1 VTIEATPP
9 RESTR
14 TALMSAV
21 LSADAAGRK
30 NMVLLIQLRWLAVL
44 GQFATILV
52 VQFGMGVVLPLRAM
66 VAVLAA
72 LVAFNLLSLYLVHQR
87 RTITNSELLG
97 ALLLDVAAL
106 TLQLSL
112 SGGATN
118 PFVSLF
124 LLQVVLGAILLERWS
139 SWALVLVTTAA
150 FALLMRRF
158 RPLALPLDLATDP
171 FGLHIVGALACF
183 ALVAVLLVLFVT
195 RVSGNLRARDAFVAD
210 MRQRAADEDHII
222 QIGLLASGAAH
233 ELGTPL
239 ASLAVILGDW
249 RRMPRL
255 AADPQLAQDM
265 AEMQAEVE
273 RCKAIV
279 TGILMSAG
287 EARGEAP
294 AITSVHGFFDD
305 LVDYWAARGTAP
317 IDYDND
323 FGPDLP
329 IVSDTALKQVICN
342 VLDNAAEVSPHGI
355 ALVIAREGDAIRLTV
370 RDRGPGFAPE
380 MLANLGKPYQS
391 TKQRPGGGL
400 GLFLVVNV
408 MRNLGGSVS
417 ARNRAD
423 GGAEVT
429 MRLPVASLAFEG
441 EGTGNSDGE
450 EDYDG

>member
-1 VTIEATPP
+1 VTAEATPP
-9 RESTR
+9 REPTR
-14 TALMSAV
+14 LALVAAL

-30 NMVLLIQLRWLAVL
+30 NMVLLVQLRWLAVA
-44 GQFATILV
+44 GQLATILA

-66 VAVLAA
+66 ALVLAA
-72 LVAFNLLSLYLVHQR
+72 LVLVNLASLSLLHQR
-87 RTITNSELLG
+87 RTITTSELFV

-106 TLQLSL
+106 TTQLYL

-124 LLQVVLGAILLERWS
+124 LLQVVLGAILLGRWS
-139 SWALVLVTTAA
+139 SWALVVVTCGA
-150 FALLMRRF
+150 FAVLMRHF
-158 RPLALPLDLATDP
+158 RPLDLPISLASDP
-171 FGLHIVGALACF
+171 FGLHIVGSLACF

-195 RVSGNLRARDAFVAD
+195 RISGNLRARDAYVAD
-210 MRQRAADEDHII
+210 MRQRAADQDHIL

-255 AADPQLAQDM
+255 AADPELARDM

-294 AITSVHGFFDD
+294 EITSVHGFFAD
-305 LVDYWAARGTAP
+305 LVDYWRARGTTPLA
-317 IDYDND
+317 YDD
-323 FGPDLP
+323 AFGADVP

-355 ALVIAREGDAIRLTV
+355 GLVVERDGDAIRLSV
-370 RDRGPGFAPE
+370 RDSGPGFAPD

-408 MRNLGGSVS
+408 MRKLGGSVA
-417 ARNRAD
+417 ARNLDD

-429 MRLPVASLAFEG
+429 LRLPLASLALEA
-441 EGTGNSDGE
+441 ETPDA
-450 EDYDG
+450 